1 LARYLVGGHAVSEK
15 SSRVQIKRV
24 YEPASPADGARV
36 LVDRIWPRGLS
47 KEHADVKL
55 WLKDI
60 APSTDLRKWFGH
72 DPERWS
78 EFRTRYWAELA
89 KGDEA
94 VTQLVDLIKHGHTT
108 LAYAAHDELH
118 NNAVALLEYLV
129 SHRHLK
135 IQPATS

>member
-1 LARYLVGGHAVSEK
+1 
-15 SSRVQIKRV
+15 
-24 YEPASPADGARV
+24 
-36 LVDRIWPRGLS
+36 LS

-89 KGDEA
+89 NSDEA
-94 VTQLVDLIKHGHTT
+94 VTQLLDVIKHGHTT
-108 LAYAAHDELH
+108 LVYAAHDELH
-118 NNAVALLEYLV
+118 NNAVALLEYLGA
-129 SHRHLK
+129 HRHLK
-135 IQPATS
+135 IHSATS

>member
-1 LARYLVGGHAVSEK
+1 VSEK

-72 DPERWS
+72 DPERWT

-89 KGDEA
+89 NSDEA
-94 VTQLVDLIKHGHTT
+94 MTQLVDVIKHGHTT
-108 LAYAAHDELH
+108 LVYAAHDELH
-118 NNAVALLEYLV
+118 NNAVALLEYLGA
-129 SHRHLK
+129 HRHLK
-135 IQPATS
+135 IHSATS